1 MSQAQFLMRRIKYQ
15 PYLIFLSFLLFLLGF
30 PQEASERMRCFAV
43 SSFSPSW
50 HGLYAMKESVLH
62 LLMIPLPGSAAN
74 LAQASLEIEQLKQE
88 NLRLKTQL
96 VSVREW
102 LLDEKRVQEQVE
114 RWKALLQKEE
124 PDPALGE
131 FVRRRSAY
139 LVTLL
144 ERDLWS
150 IPAKVVF
157 REPASWNSRL
167 WLNVGEK
174 DNEKLRRKVI
184 AKNSPV
190 VVGTALVGVVEHVGP
205 TQSRVRLLSDAG
217 LTPSVRAARGEE
229 LLAKGEVHGNS
240 APLWR
245 CPNQTLYGIG
255 FNYDYRDQEGPAR
268 DLRSGAP
275 LSGSKKGEALPLL
288 KIGDL
293 LITTGMDGIFPPG
306 LSVGVVT
313 RIGPLKEGACSYELE
328 ARAAIGKLHELAHV
342 RVLPPLNFEK

>member
-1 MSQAQFLMRRIKYQ
+1 MSQAQLVMRRIKYQ
-15 PYLIFLSFLLFLLGF
+15 PYLFFIGFLLLLLGF
-30 PQEASERMRCFAV
+30 PQDASERMRCFAV

-50 HGLYAMKESVLH
+50 RGLQSVKQSALH

-96 VSVREW
+96 ASVREW
-102 LLDEKRVQEQVE
+102 LLEEKRVQEQME
-114 RWKALLQKEE
+114 RWKALFQKEE
-124 PDPALGE
+124 VDPSLRE
-131 FVRRRSAY
+131 FFQRRGAY

-167 WLNVGEK
+167 WLNIGEK
-174 DNEKLRRKVI
+174 DNEKLRRKIV

-190 VVGTALVGVVEHVGP
+190 VVGTALVGVIEYVGP

-217 LTPSVRAARGEE
+217 LTPSVRAVRGDD
-229 LLAKGEVHGNS
+229 LLAKGELHGNS

-245 CPNQTLYGIG
+245 CPNQTLYGVG
-255 FNYDYRDQEGPAR
+255 FNYDYADQEGPAR
-268 DLRSGAP
+268 DLRSGTP
-275 LSGSKKGEALPLL
+275 LSGSKKGEAFPLL
-288 KIGDL
+288 RPGDL

-306 LSVGVVT
+306 LRVGVVS

-328 ARAAIGKLHELAHV
+328 AKAALGNLHELTHV
-342 RVLPPLNFEK
+342 RVFPPLNFEK